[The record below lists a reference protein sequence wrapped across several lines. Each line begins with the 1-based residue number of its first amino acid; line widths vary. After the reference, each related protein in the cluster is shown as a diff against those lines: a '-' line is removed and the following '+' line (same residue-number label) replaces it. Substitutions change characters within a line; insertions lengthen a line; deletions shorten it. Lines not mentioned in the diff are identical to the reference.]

1 MNKKI
6 AMFLILVLSIAVISG
21 CVQQTGGIGDD
32 GVPTT
37 TIGSED
43 EVGDLTSDMAGN
55 IGDLGDTL
63 EDIDDSIA

>member
-6 AMFLILVLSIAVISG
+6 AMFLILVLSVAVISG
-21 CVQQTGGIGDD
+21 CVGQTTGTGDAP
-32 GVPTT
+32 GT

-43 EVGDLTSDMAGN
+43 EVGDLTSDIAGN